1 MKPRYMLDTN
11 ICIYLIKNQPP
22 AVATRFSQCRVG
34 DVVISAITYAE
45 LHDGV
50 AKSAQSR
57 RAADQL
63 KALISQ
69 IPVAAFDEEA
79 AHTYGPL
86 RLSAG
91 SSRQDQLDTLIA
103 AHAQSL
109 GVALVTNNLKDFA
122 HYPGLRTEN
131 WLEP

>member
-22 AVATRFSQCRVG
+22 AVAKRFSQCRVG

-45 LHDGV
+45 LHYGV
-50 AKSAQSR
+50 AKSAQSS
-57 RAADQL
+57 RAADQI

-69 IPVAAFDEEA
+69 IPVAAFDKEA

-91 SSRQDQLDTLIA
+91 NSRQDQLDKLIA

-109 GVALVTNNLKDFA
+109 DVALVTNNLKDFA
-122 HYPGLRTEN
+122 HYPDLRTEN